1 MTTAGAPRA
10 AQAGRQVSARPTS
23 EPETMRVEATGITK
37 SFGATQALASGTLRL
52 APGEVHTVI
61 GENGSGKST
70 LVKILSGVHTMDGG
84 TLAVDGTPIGRI
96 TSPRRARDLGIAT
109 VFQEVL
115 TVASRSV
122 LDNIW
127 LGTDGVIRQTVPKA
141 ERRRGA
147 EEILRRL
154 AVTPIDLDV
163 PAAELSLSQRQ
174 LCCIARALVTDPRVL
189 ILDES
194 TSALD
199 LDSRD
204 RLFEVVRE
212 LTATG
217 TSVLFISHRMD
228 EIFKITDVITVFR
241 SGTTVAERIP
251 VAQSSIPDLIGH
263 MTGGEVREAGAEA
276 EAEAEAAREFGPVVL
291 EAEQVRLTP
300 TAAPVDLA
308 VRAGE
313 LVGLVGLEGQGQD
326 HFLHALRG
334 IPAPSGTV
342 SRVQDET
349 RRRVTGPVHAYKNG
363 IVYVP
368 RERRGEALLEHLSIR
383 ENFALPTLR
392 RDTWGGLVRPTR
404 TLARLRSHARRLRL
418 AMRSHGD
425 AISTLSGGNQQK
437 VVIARWLASDP
448 AVLLLNDPTRG
459 VDLKAKR
466 DLYAVLRGLCAEG
479 LAVVMLSSEVDE
491 LLELMDRV
499 VVFRESAVVAEIP
512 RSSLSRSAL
521 VGAYFGHKDH
531 TDA

>member
-1 MTTAGAPRA
+1 MTTTGKPHVAHIRGAEVAPPPA
-10 AQAGRQVSARPTS
+10 VG
-23 EPETMRVEATGITK
+23 ETMRIEAVGVTK
-37 SFGATQALASGTLRL
+37 SFGATRALSSGALRL
-52 APGEVHTVI
+52 RPGEVHTVI

-84 TLAVDGTPIGRI
+84 TLAVDGTPVDRI
-96 TSPRRARDLGIAT
+96 ASPRRARELGIAT

-122 LDNIW
+122 LDNVW
-127 LGTDGVIRQTVPKA
+127 LGADGVVRRTVPGA
-141 ERRRGA
+141 ERRRRA
-147 EEILRRL
+147 REILDRL
-154 AVTPIDLDV
+154 AVVPIDLDV
-163 PAAELSLSQRQ
+163 PAGTLSLSQRQ
-174 LCCIARALVTDPRVL
+174 LCCIARALVMDPRVL

-212 LTATG
+212 VTAAG

-228 EIFKITDVITVFR
+228 EIFTISDVITVFR
-241 SGTTVAERIP
+241 SGAAVAERIP
-251 VAQSSIPDLIGH
+251 AAESSIPDLVH
-263 MTGGEVREAGAEA
+263 RMTGGEAREHPAVAEAVREP
-276 EAEAEAAREFGPVVL
+276 GPVVL
-291 EAEQVRLTP
+291 EAEGVRLAP
-300 TAAPVDLA
+300 AAAPLDFA

-313 LVGLVGLEGQGQD
+313 IVGLVGLEGQGQD
-326 HFLHALRG
+326 RLLHALRG
-334 IPAPSGTV
+334 VPPSSGTV
-342 SRVQDET
+342 SRVTSEET
-349 RRRVTGPVHAYKNG
+349 HRVTSPVDAYRSG

-368 RERRGEALLEHLSIR
+368 RERRGEALLPHLSIR
-383 ENFALPTLR
+383 ENFGLPTLR
-392 RDTWGGLVRPTR
+392 RDTVSGVLRPGR
-404 TLARLRSHARRLRL
+404 TLARLRGHAERLRL
-418 AMRSHGD
+418 VIRAQGD
-425 AISTLSGGNQQK
+425 SISTLSGGNQQK
-437 VVIARWLASDP
+437 VVIARWLASEP

-479 LAVVMLSSEVDE
+479 VAVVMLSSEVDE

-499 VVFRESAVVAEIP
+499 VVFRESAVVAELP

-531 TDA
+531 TDV

>member
-1 MTTAGAPRA
+1 MTTAGKAHA
-10 AQAGRQVSARPTS
+10 ARTPGA
-23 EPETMRVEATGITK
+23 EATPPPAVNEPMRIEAVAVTK
-37 SFGATQALASGTLRL
+37 SFGATQALSSGALHLR
-52 APGEVHTVI
+52 PGEVHTVI

-70 LVKILSGVHTMDGG
+70 LVKILSGVHAMDGG
-84 TLAVDGTPIGRI
+84 TLAVDGTPVDRI
-96 TSPRRARDLGIAT
+96 ASPGRARQLGIAT

-115 TVASRSV
+115 TVAGRSV

-127 LGTDGVIRQTVPKA
+127 LGADGVFRRRVPGA
-141 ERRRGA
+141 ERRRRA
-147 EEILRRL
+147 QEILDRL
-154 AVTPIDLDV
+154 AVTPIDLDA
-163 PAAELSLSQRQ
+163 PAGSLSLSQRQ
-174 LCCIARALVTDPRVL
+174 LCCIARALVMDPRVL

-228 EIFKITDVITVFR
+228 EIFTISDVITVFR
-241 SGTTVAERIP
+241 AGEAVAERIP
-251 VAQSSIPDLIGH
+251 AAESSVPDLIH
-263 MTGGEVREAGAEA
+263 RMTGGEAREHA
-276 EAEAEAAREFGPVVL
+276 AEAEAAREPGPVVL
-291 EAEQVRLTP
+291 EAEGVRLAPAATP
-300 TAAPVDLA
+300 FDFS

-313 LVGLVGLEGQGQD
+313 IVGLVGLEGQGQD
-326 HFLHALRG
+326 RLLHALRG
-334 IPAPSGTV
+334 VPPYSGRV
-342 SRVQDET
+342 SRVTGES
-349 RRRVTGPVHAYKNG
+349 RHRVTRPVDAYRNG

-368 RERRGEALLEHLSIR
+368 RERRGEALLPHLSIR
-383 ENFALPTLR
+383 ENFGLPTLQ
-392 RDTWGGLVRPTR
+392 RDTVSGVLRPGR
-404 TLARLRSHARRLRL
+404 TLARLRGHAERLRL
-418 AMRSHGD
+418 AVRAHGD
-425 AISTLSGGNQQK
+425 SITTLSGGNQQK

-479 LAVVMLSSEVDE
+479 VAVVMLSSDVDE

-531 TDA
+531 IDV

>member
-1 MTTAGAPRA
+1 
-10 AQAGRQVSARPTS
+10 
-23 EPETMRVEATGITK
+23 MRVQAVGVTK
-37 SFGATQALASGTLRL
+37 SFGATRALSSGTLRL
-52 APGEVHTVI
+52 EPGEVHTVI

-84 TLAVDGTPIGRI
+84 TLAVDGTPTGRI
-96 TSPRRARDLGIAT
+96 ASPRHARELGIAT

-115 TVASRSV
+115 TVATRSV

-127 LGTDGVIRQTVPKA
+127 LGSDGVVRRTVPKA
-141 ERRRGA
+141 ERRRRA
-147 EEILRRL
+147 QEILGRL
-154 AVTPIDLDV
+154 AVTPIDLDR
-163 PAAELSLSQRQ
+163 PAGELSLSQRQ
-174 LCCIARALVTDPRVL
+174 LCCIARALVTDPRIL

-212 LTATG
+212 LTAAG

-228 EIFKITDVITVFR
+228 EIFTITDVITVFR
-241 SGTTVAERIP
+241 SGATVAERIP
-251 VAQSSIPDLIGH
+251 VARTSIPDLIRH
-263 MTGGEVREAGAEA
+263 MTGGEVREQATVSDTR
-276 EAEAEAAREFGPVVL
+276 REFGAVVL
-291 EAEQVRLTP
+291 EAEGVRLTP
-300 TAAPVDLA
+300 TAAPVDFS

-326 HFLHALRG
+326 RFLHALRG
-334 IPAPSGTV
+334 VPSPAGTV
-342 SRVQDET
+342 DRVQGET
-349 RRRVTGPVHAYKNG
+349 RHRITGPVDAYGNG
-363 IVYVP
+363 VVYVP
-368 RERRGEALLEHLSIR
+368 RERRGEAMLEHLSIR
-383 ENFALPTLR
+383 ENFGLPTLG
-392 RDTWGGLVRPTR
+392 RDTRAGLVRPAR
-404 TLARLRSHARRLRL
+404 TLDRLRGHAERLRL

-425 AISTLSGGNQQK
+425 SISTLSGGNQQK

-512 RSSLSRSAL
+512 RASLSRSAL

-531 TDA
+531 TDV

>member
-1 MTTAGAPRA
+1 MTTAGTPRTAEAEGPA
-10 AQAGRQVSARPTS
+10 AARTPTTG
-23 EPETMRVEATGITK
+23 EAMRIEAVGVTK
-37 SFGATQALASGTLRL
+37 SFGATRALTSGTLRL
-52 APGEVHTVI
+52 EPGEVHTVI

-70 LVKILSGVHTMDGG
+70 LVKVLSGVHTMDGG

-96 TSPRRARDLGIAT
+96 TSPRHARDLGIAT

-122 LDNIW
+122 LDNVW

-141 ERRRGA
+141 ERRRRA
-147 EEILRRL
+147 EEVLGRL
-154 AVTPIDLDV
+154 ADTPIDLDR
-163 PAAELSLSQRQ
+163 PAGELSLSQRQ
-174 LCCIARALVTDPRVL
+174 LCCIARALVTGPRIL

-212 LTATG
+212 LTAAG

-228 EIFKITDVITVFR
+228 EIFTITDVITVFR
-241 SGTTVAERIP
+241 SGATVTERTP
-251 VAQSSIPDLIGH
+251 VARSSVPDLIRD
-263 MTGGEVREAGAEA
+263 MTGGEVRESAAEI
-276 EAEAEAAREFGPVVL
+276 EDTREFGPVVL

-300 TAAPVDLA
+300 AAAPVDLS

-326 HFLHALRG
+326 RFLHALRG
-334 IPAPSGTV
+334 VPTQSGTV
-342 SRVQDET
+342 SRVVDET
-349 RRRVTGPVHAYKNG
+349 RHRVTGPEDAYKHG
-363 IVYVP
+363 VVYVP
-368 RERRGEALLEHLSIR
+368 RERRGEAMLEHLSIR
-383 ENFALPTLR
+383 ENFGLPTLR
-392 RDTWGGLVRPTR
+392 RDTRAGLVRPAR
-404 TLARLRSHARRLRL
+404 TLARLRRHADRLRL

-425 AISTLSGGNQQK
+425 SISTLSGGNQQK
-437 VVIARWLASDP
+437 VVIARWLASGP

-459 VDLKAKR
+459 VDLKAKH
-466 DLYAVLRGLCAEG
+466 DLYAVLRGLCADG
-479 LAVVMLSSEVDE
+479 VAVVMLSSEVDE

-499 VVFRESAVVAEIP
+499 IVFRESAVVAEIP

-521 VGAYFGHKDH
+521 VGAYFGHKDR
-531 TDA
+531 TDD

>member
-1 MTTAGAPRA
+1 MTTADRPRA
-10 AQAGRQVSARPTS
+10 ADAVGPAANESP
-23 EPETMRVEATGITK
+23 RVEAAGVTK
-37 SFGATQALASGTLRL
+37 SFGATRALSSGALRL
-52 APGEVHTVI
+52 QPGEVHTVI

-84 TLAVDGTPIGRI
+84 TLAVDGTAVDRI
-96 TSPRRARDLGIAT
+96 ASPRQARELGIAT

-127 LGTDGVIRQTVPKA
+127 LGVDGVVRQTVPKA
-141 ERRRGA
+141 ERRRRA
-147 EEILRRL
+147 QQVLDRL
-154 AVTPIDLDV
+154 TVIPIDLDM
-163 PAAELSLSQRQ
+163 PAGALSLSQRQ
-174 LCCIARALVTDPRVL
+174 LCCIARALVMDPRIL

-204 RLFEVVRE
+204 RLFEVIRE

-228 EIFKITDVITVFR
+228 EIFTIADVITVFR
-241 SGTTVAERIP
+241 SGATVAERIP
-251 VAQSSIPDLIGH
+251 AARSSIPDLIRH
-263 MTGGEVREAGAEA
+263 MTGGEARETSAETETVREP
-276 EAEAEAAREFGPVVL
+276 GPVVI
-291 EAEQVRLTP
+291 EAEGIRLAP
-300 TAAPVDLA
+300 TAEPVDFS

-326 HFLHALRG
+326 RFLHALRG
-334 IPAPSGTV
+334 MPTPSGTV
-342 SRVQDET
+342 SRVTDGVGH
-349 RRRVTGPVHAYKNG
+349 RVKGPVDAHKKG
-363 IVYVP
+363 IAYVP
-368 RERRGEALLEHLSIR
+368 RERRGEALLPHLSIR
-383 ENFALPTLR
+383 ENFGLPTLR
-392 RDTWGGLVRPTR
+392 RDTIAGVLRPSR
-404 TLARLRSHARRLRL
+404 TLARMRGHAERLRL
-418 AMRSHGD
+418 TTRSPSD
-425 AISTLSGGNQQK
+425 SISTLSGGNQQK
-437 VVIARWLASDP
+437 VVVARWLASHP

-466 DLYAVLRGLCAEG
+466 DLYAVLRDLCAEG
-479 LAVVMLSSEVDE
+479 VAVVMLSSEVDE

-531 TDA
+531 IDV